1 MKPSHSQTSSGLLY
15 LVSGAVAISFSPVW
29 VAGAT
34 VGPDIAAF
42 YRCLIGGVVLAIG
55 LGVRKERL
63 RFSSQNL
70 RLAAAA
76 IGFFAVDL
84 ALWHAA
90 IGYIGPGLS
99 TLLGN
104 FQVFLLAAVG
114 IVWLKEPAN
123 WRFLLSVPLA
133 LGGLFLLVGRQWAQV
148 GGDFRFGVGLGLTV
162 AFAYA
167 AFTLT
172 LRRAQSVPSAL
183 SPAANLMI
191 VSLGVAAVMAPLAAL
206 RGETFILELDGDG
219 TLRSGKPGLGLVA
232 DQPRLAHG
240 SGLEG
245 WIDSGA
251 SARPVVRL
259 GCAAV
264 RTPNRR
270 TRRSRRRAHTV
281 GDLSRHDGCPKIDV
295 A

>member
-1 MKPSHSQTSSGLLY
+1 MY

-76 IGFFAVDL
+76 IVFFAVDL

-114 IVWLKEPAN
+114 IVWLKEPAD

-133 LGGLFLLVGRQWAQV
+133 LGGLFLLVGRQWDQV
-148 GGDFRFGVGLGLTV
+148 SGDFRFGVGLGLTV

-206 RGETFILELDGDG
+206 RGEAFILPDAWSWTAMGLYGAVSQALG
-219 TLRSGKPGLGLVA
+219 WWLISRGLRSVPASRAGLILVL
-232 DQPRLAHG
+232 QPAL
-240 SGLEG
+240 SFVWDVLLF
-245 WIDSGA
+245 
-251 SARPVVRL
+251 ARPTDALDAL
-259 GCAAV
+259 G
-264 RTPNRR
+264 
-270 TRRSRRRAHTV
+270 
-281 GDLSRHDGCPKIDV
+281 V
-295 A
+295 ALTLLAIYLGTMSSQR